1 MAEEDA
7 DIALLH
13 QLQAGQDATAWED
26 GDNGIAEGDLPS
38 NTEDN
43 NEHAMQDSVK
53 DAQVSRALSTSG
65 AAALAADSDY
75 DPSSITSL
83 PAVVTEQ
90 DCSRP
95 SSQTSVRKPKTVG
108 GFIADD
114 SDEENDESTPTITGH
129 LQIPASDNPKRSLSP
144 LQNST
149 TQQEVAIKM
158 ENQVDSK
165 TEALSSIPPSV
176 NPSNVGTP
184 IEQSSA
190 QVHVSVGVEQNISI
204 PKARLPHDK
213 VGMLEDRVKEDPRGD
228 MEAWLSL
235 IGEHRKR
242 NKLDDAK
249 AVYERFLKVFP
260 HSVSRLQSFPTA
272 APANYNSGR
281 DLGSLY

>member
-13 QLQAGQDATAWED
+13 QFQAGQEAAAWED

-43 NEHAMQDSVK
+43 NEHVKQDSVI
-53 DAQVSRALSTSG
+53 DAQVSRALSPSG
-65 AAALAADSDY
+65 AAASAAGDDY
-75 DPSSITSL
+75 DPSSVTSL
-83 PAVVTEQ
+83 PAMVTEQ
-90 DCSRP
+90 DSTRP

-114 SDEENDESTPTITGH
+114 SDEENDESTPINTGH
-129 LQIPASDNPKRSLSP
+129 LQLPASDDPKRSPSP
-144 LQNST
+144 LQNSI
-149 TQQEVAIKM
+149 TQQEVPIKM

-165 TEALSSIPPSV
+165 PEALSSVPNSM

-184 IEQSSA
+184 IEQSV
-190 QVHVSVGVEQNISI
+190 QVPIPVGASQNTSV

-213 VGMLEDRVKEDPRGD
+213 IGMLEDRVKEDPRGD

-242 NKLDDAK
+242 NKLDDAR

-260 HSVSRLQSFPTA
+260 HSVRYKSGNLFSRDT
-272 APANYNSGR
+272 Y
-281 DLGSLY
+281 